1 MANEH
6 VCPLALFGVNRTILW
21 NITMKN
27 LKRTDLS
34 LPDYLAYCTIAA
46 AIRPYRRN
54 PYFAV
59 GIVIPDWDQKAVYQH
74 AAEKLLNPT
83 DDFRIKDSP
92 ICYDSRRFG
101 APRDAIM
108 EVLQFK
114 RSLVLVQ
121 SADDLPEDLRLGFD
135 AIVEVRRPTPAQ
147 MRNVLR
153 FVYAADVDLTDAAAL
168 LSLDWDRLRVAT
180 RRGRPIS
187 RILAKLKS
195 APQGLAQAPSRG
207 ELDFRLEHMAGY
219 GEARSWGL
227 ELARDLEDW
236 RAGAIGWHD
245 VDQGL
250 LLSGP
255 PGTGKTIYA
264 RALANTCGVKLII
277 ASYARWQ
284 RQGYLNDFLKA
295 MHHSFEDARKQAPA
309 ILFIDEL
316 DAFGDRLNIND
327 RNRAYEVKTIN
338 ALLEHLDGL
347 EGREGVVVVG
357 ACNHPGLID
366 PAILRSGRLDR
377 HVRIPLP
384 DREAREAIAR
394 MHLRGDLS
402 GEDFLEFSS
411 ETEGLTGADIARIIR
426 EARRIARRGRRAI
439 TADDIRATL
448 PQKYRLPPENVRAN
462 AIHEIGH
469 AVVGTALG
477 MTLVT
482 VAIKDSMAIGRGIQ
496 AVGGAVFLRPT
507 WPRRTKEYYLDQI
520 ALCMSGMAAENVFL
534 GSHDDGVAGGEGADL
549 HEATKIAVAMER
561 QFGMGDM
568 LAAYAEMENRSLHEI
583 THMDPHLMSRVDTL
597 LREQLERARKIIERH
612 RAACEV
618 LAADLAR
625 TLELS
630 GEEVLDAIDDLR
642 ENPASRKVRNR

>member
-1 MANEH
+1 
-6 VCPLALFGVNRTILW
+6 
-21 NITMKN
+21 MKN

-74 AAEKLLNPT
+74 AAEKLLNPK

-92 ICYDSRRFG
+92 ICFDSRRFG
-101 APRDAIM
+101 APRDAIK

-114 RSLVLVQ
+114 RSLVLLQ

-135 AIVEVRRPTPAQ
+135 AIVEVRPPSPVQ
-147 MRNVLR
+147 MQNVLR
-153 FVYAADVDLTDAAAL
+153 FVYSADVDLKDVAAL

-187 RILAKLKS
+187 RILAKLRT
-195 APQGLAQAPSRG
+195 APQGQPPSEPAHG

-227 ELARDLEDW
+227 ELARDLADW

-284 RQGYLNDFLKA
+284 RRGYLNDFLNA
-295 MHHSFEDARKQAPA
+295 MHQSFEDARKQAPA

-377 HVRIPLP
+377 HVRIPLS
-384 DREAREAIAR
+384 DQAARESIAR

-402 GEDFLEFSS
+402 AEDFLEFSN

-426 EARRIARRGRRAI
+426 EARRIARRERRAI
-439 TADDIRATL
+439 SADDIRATL
-448 PQKYRLPPENVRAN
+448 PQKYQLPPENVRAN

-482 VAIKDSMAIGRGIQ
+482 VVIKDSMAIGRGMQ
-496 AVGGAVFLRPT
+496 SVGGAVFLRPT
-507 WPRRTKEYYLDQI
+507 WPRRTKDYYLDQI
-520 ALCMSGMAAENVFL
+520 ALCMSGMAAEIAFL
-534 GSHDDGVAGGEGADL
+534 GSHDDGAAGGEGADL

-561 QFGMGDM
+561 DYGMGGK
-568 LAAYAEMENRSLHEI
+568 LAAYGHTDDRRLNDI
-583 THMDPHLMSRVDTL
+583 KHMDPHLMSCVDAV
-597 LREQLERARKIIERH
+597 LREQLERAKNIIERH
-612 RAACEV
+612 RDACEV
-618 LAADLAR
+618 LAMDLAR
-625 TLELS
+625 RLELS
-630 GEEVLDAIDDLR
+630 GAEVLDVMDDLAQ
-642 ENPASRKVRNR
+642 PASKTRRVPNR